1 MVLDT
6 RSTCEVVSW
15 IVVDLFDAWD
25 VDVAGA
31 GLWLYL
37 VVADCELIRP
47 DNMVGISAYCW

>member
-1 MVLDT
+1 MVLVT

-15 IVVDLFDAWD
+15 IVVDLFDAW
-25 VDVAGA
+25 DVAGA

>member
-6 RSTCEVVSW
+6 RSAWDVVSW
-15 IVVDLFDAWD
+15 IVVDLLD